1 MIWDFIKIIK
11 LEQRLDEALSKETSD
26 SWIKWITK
34 QIIIEERFK
43 NKQMN
48 NIELDKLV
56 RVSTYARS
64 INRSIELV
72 RIWIRTGKFKEN
84 EDYIRIDG
92 LIFIILKD

>member
-1 MIWDFIKIIK
+1 MINLSK
-11 LEQRLDEALSKETSD
+11 LEQHLDEALSKETSD
-26 SWIKWITK
+26 SWNKWIIK
-34 QIIIEERFK
+34 QQKIEKQFK

-48 NIELDKLV
+48 NVDFNKLV